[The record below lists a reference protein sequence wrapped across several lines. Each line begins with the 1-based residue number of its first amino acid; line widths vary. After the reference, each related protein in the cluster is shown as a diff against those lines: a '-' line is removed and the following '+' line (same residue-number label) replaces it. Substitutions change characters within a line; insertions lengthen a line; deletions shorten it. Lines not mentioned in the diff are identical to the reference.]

1 VNDHRRDDLISTIL
15 EAFPEEVRET
25 VLARVAF
32 LVAAALTANHRGASL
47 PALTPQMEAAAN
59 GTDVFARML
68 AGGYAVAGDSARALH
83 WLEVAVDRGFINYPF
98 LSRMD
103 PSLESLR
110 HDQRFSRL
118 MDVVHDRWKRF
129 EI

>member
-25 VLARVAF
+25 VPARVAF

-59 GTDVFARML
+59 GTDV
-68 AGGYAVAGDSARALH
+68 SRAY
-83 WLEVAVDRGFINYPF
+83 WREV
-98 LSRMD
+98 
-103 PSLESLR
+103 
-110 HDQRFSRL
+110 SRL
-118 MDVVHDRWKRF
+118 PATRLGRCTGSRLPSIVGSSTIRF
-129 EI
+129 CPGWIRRSRVFGTISDSRD